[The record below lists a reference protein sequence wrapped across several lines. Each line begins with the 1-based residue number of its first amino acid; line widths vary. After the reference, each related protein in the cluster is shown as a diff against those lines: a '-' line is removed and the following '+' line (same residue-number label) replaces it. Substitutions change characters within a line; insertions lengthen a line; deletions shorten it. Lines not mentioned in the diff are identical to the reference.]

1 MVGRHR
7 RVWIV
12 DARTGDACPLSWP
25 VPLARLV
32 PLHPHRWRGPGFS
45 AGSYARKQHR
55 ITVGGSD
62 GLSII
67 ELALQPPLLASPSAR
82 VVLSVD
88 VPAASVCYTPEDDIL
103 VLAPAPHGDVLKL
116 LGGDSGEEKVSS
128 LLFCDATACSV
139 TRVQNRRRPLEFPG
153 TNGRTIITGGTAWPF
168 LLDHAVFERAEFPH
182 LCRFGLSM
190 TCRCSLCATAD
201 GARPG

>member
-25 VPLARLV
+25 LPLARLV
-32 PLHPHRWRGPGFS
+32 PLHPHRWREPGFS
-45 AGSYARKQHR
+45 AGSYARNQHR

-67 ELALQPPLLASPSAR
+67 ELVLQPPLLASPSAR

-103 VLAPAPHGDVLKL
+103 VLAPGPHGDVLKL
-116 LGGDSGEEKVSS
+116 LDPESGEQKLNSVV
-128 LLFCDATACSV
+128 FCDATACSV
-139 TRVQNRRRPLEFPG
+139 TRVQSRWRPLEIPG
-153 TNGRTIITGGTAWPF
+153 TEGRTIITGGTAWPF
-168 LLDHAVFERAEFPH
+168 LLDRAVFERAEFPH

-201 GARPG
+201 AARPG